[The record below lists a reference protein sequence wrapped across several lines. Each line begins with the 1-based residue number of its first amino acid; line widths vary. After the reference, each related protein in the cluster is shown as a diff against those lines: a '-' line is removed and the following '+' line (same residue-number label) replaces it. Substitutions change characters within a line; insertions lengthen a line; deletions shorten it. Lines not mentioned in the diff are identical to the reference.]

1 MWLNGGTFVRKAIF
15 WDSDGTILYGNESFK
30 ISFLRACADNGYN
43 VDEQIVKQFMVK
55 SCSWYSPE
63 KDHSDLS
70 GEEWWNDLLN
80 KMHIF
85 CKEIGISDCDVE
97 IICNSFRRKVI
108 DYEYEAYPDANE
120 ILTYFHNMGY
130 ENYIISNNFP
140 ELGQV
145 LERLGLAKYIS
156 GVFTSA
162 AMGYEKPRK
171 EAYQYAIGQAGY
183 PELCIM
189 IGDNPVADYQGGMK
203 AGMKAI
209 LVHSTP
215 LNDEVCCVDLMDLKR
230 LIKE

>member
-1 MWLNGGTFVRKAIF
+1 MRKAIF
-15 WDSDGTILYGNESFK
+15 WDSDGTILYGNDSFK

-120 ILTYFHNMGY
+120 ILTYFYN
-130 ENYIISNNFP
+130 
-140 ELGQV
+140 
-145 LERLGLAKYIS
+145 
-156 GVFTSA
+156 
-162 AMGYEKPRK
+162 MGYEKPRK

-215 LNDEVCCVDLMDLKR
+215 LNDEVCCADLMDLKR